1 MADPNPIV
9 QASNLQLW
17 GAGCFG
23 GLIGWLLYAFNR
35 QRRDQPTVSDI
46 VTVLAAI
53 GGTAVLALFPARTD
67 LFGAYGIG
75 LAIGFGAYFLI
86 LILMVGFSQNFTI
99 DWFLDGRRRTMGTG
113 FYVPTRDEQT
123 AVVNPGMEVKS
134 GQGQENR
141 QG

>member
-1 MADPNPIV
+1 MADTNTIV
-9 QASNLQLW
+9 QATTTQLW

-35 QRRDQPTVSDI
+35 QRRDQPSISDI

-86 LILMVGFSQNFTI
+86 LVLMVGFSQNFTI
-99 DWFLDGRRRTMGTG
+99 DWFLDGRRRKPVDPY
-113 FYVPTRDEQT
+113 YVPTRDEQT
-123 AVVNPGMEVKS
+123 ANVNPALETKG
-134 GQGQENR
+134 GQG
-141 QG
+141 